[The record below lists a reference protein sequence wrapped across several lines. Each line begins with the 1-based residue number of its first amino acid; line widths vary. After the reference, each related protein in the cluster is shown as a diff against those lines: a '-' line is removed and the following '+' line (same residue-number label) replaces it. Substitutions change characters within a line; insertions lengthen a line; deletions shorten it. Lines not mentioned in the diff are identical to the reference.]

1 MAWSQNHSSSRGRK
15 LSLRPPP
22 HPLSRMKWMLI
33 LSGMFHIAL
42 GLASLAVSAYQPSR
56 LLEPV
61 AVVNLVG
68 DGGITQSPPQT
79 VAPRGAPPLL
89 PKTKVFPSELAGK
102 GEIPVKKVQE
112 KQEEKEKREKEPK
125 ASAKNK
131 EPKID
136 PNALASVSER
146 VQRMREERE
155 RENSVRSAIEER
167 RNAAAAREAVR
178 GVEERVARRIESP
191 SSPVVRDMAEGSGG
205 GYGGGSRGTVRV
217 SPEMMEFFS
226 RLEERVRESWILPE
240 ALVRDASGL
249 MVEVRIT
256 IEKDGR
262 VSDTRIEKGSG
273 NVYFDESVRRA
284 IQKASPLPIPP
295 ERLRGG
301 EDHYEVGF
309 RFHGMGGK
317 G

>member
-1 MAWSQNHSSSRGRK
+1 MAWSPNPSINRGIK
-15 LSLRPPP
+15 FSPRPPA
-22 HPLSRMKWMLI
+22 HSLSRMKWMLI
-33 LSGMFHIAL
+33 LSVTFHIAL
-42 GLASLAVSAYQPSR
+42 GLASLAASSYQPSR
-56 LLEPV
+56 RLDPV
-61 AVVNLVG
+61 TVVSLVG
-68 DGGITQSPPQT
+68 NGGVPRTLPKA
-79 VAPRGAPPLL
+79 VAPQKAPPLVSKAKA
-89 PKTKVFPSELAGK
+89 PQAEPARKNDM
-102 GEIPVKKVQE
+102 PVKKAQ
-112 KQEEKEKREKEPK
+112 EKREKEPK
-125 ASAKNK
+125 TSVKKKAP
-131 EPKID
+131 EID

-146 VQRMREERE
+146 VQQMREERAS
-155 RENSVRSAIEER
+155 ENSVRKAIEER
-167 RNAAAAREAVR
+167 RNAASVREAVR

-191 SSPVVRDMAEGSGG
+191 SLPAVRDLAAGSGG
-205 GYGGGSRGTVRV
+205 AGYGGGSRGTVRV

-262 VSDTRIEKGSG
+262 VSDTRIERGSG

-284 IQKASPLPIPP
+284 IRKASPLPIPP
-295 ERLRGG
+295 EQLRGG

-309 RFHGMGGK
+309 RFHGTGGK

>member
-1 MAWSQNHSSSRGRK
+1 MSPSAHPRSRI
-15 LSLRPPP
+15 
-22 HPLSRMKWMLI
+22 KWMLV
-33 LSGMFHIAL
+33 LSVMFHIAL
-42 GLASLAVSAYQPSR
+42 GLASMAASSYRPSR
-56 LLEPV
+56 FLEPV
-61 AVVNLVG
+61 TVVDLIG
-68 DGGITQSPPQT
+68 GGIPQSPTKT
-79 VAPRGAPPLL
+79 VAPQDAPPLA
-89 PKTKVFPSELAGK
+89 PKTKAPPSEPAGK
-102 GEIPVKKVQE
+102 DDLPVKKAKE
-112 KQEEKEKREKEPK
+112 KQAKKEKQEKEPK
-125 ASAKNK
+125 APAKNK
-131 EPKID
+131 KPEID
-136 PNALASVSER
+136 LNALASVSER
-146 VQRMREERE
+146 LQKMREERD
-155 RENSVRSAIEER
+155 RDNAARKAIEER

-178 GVEERVARRIESP
+178 GVGERAVHRIEGP
-191 SSPVVRDMAEGSGG
+191 TVRDMSSGSGG

-284 IQKASPLPIPP
+284 IRKASPLPIPP

-309 RFHGMGGK
+309 RFHGTGGK

>member
-1 MAWSQNHSSSRGRK
+1 
-15 LSLRPPP
+15 
-22 HPLSRMKWMLI
+22 MKWMLI
-33 LSGMFHIAL
+33 LSGAFHIVI
-42 GLASLAVSAYQPSR
+42 GLTSLVVSVYQPPKR
-56 LLEPV
+56 LEPV
-61 AVVNLVG
+61 TVVSLVG
-68 DGGITQSPPQT
+68 GDDTLYNPPPLA
-79 VAPRGAPPLL
+79 APEEALPLTAPKEEAPPLA
-89 PKTKVFPSELAGK
+89 PVPSAEVL
-102 GEIPVKKVQE
+102 PVKPAREDDVPLKKAQE
-112 KQEEKEKREKEPK
+112 KQEKEPK
-125 ASAKNK
+125 ASANK
-131 EPKID
+131 KAPEID

-146 VQRMREERE
+146 VQRMRDERE
-155 RENSVRSAIEER
+155 SENSVRKAVEEH
-167 RNAAAAREAVR
+167 RNAAAVREAVR
-178 GVEERVARRIESP
+178 GVGERVAHRIESP
-191 SSPVVRDMAEGSGG
+191 SLPVVRDSAAGSSVGHG
-205 GYGGGSRGTVRV
+205 IGYGGGSRGTARV

-262 VSDTRIEKGSG
+262 VSDTRVEKGSG

-284 IQKASPLPIPP
+284 IRKASPLPIPP

-309 RFHGMGGK
+309 RFHGKGGK